1 MQSQE
6 ESNGY
11 VDYMNLYVKNLD
23 LSIQNQDLFQ
33 LFRPYGRIV
42 SARVMSNPVTGLSK
56 GYGFVSFSKPE
67 EAAEALEAMNGFMV
81 RSKSMTVAYHE
92 PKRKNPIKS
101 SSSTTTSSAPSNF
114 TPIDYPPPYFEPHE
128 CNYHRK
134 GECNKSNFVFNL
146 VKPCMMEMEE
156 PVHFK
161 DMSSIP
167 LQRKVISPV
176 LHPYKQ

>member
-1 MQSQE
+1 
-6 ESNGY
+6 
-11 VDYMNLYVKNLD
+11 
-23 LSIQNQDLFQ
+23 
-33 LFRPYGRIV
+33 
-42 SARVMSNPVTGLSK
+42 
-56 GYGFVSFSKPE
+56 
-67 EAAEALEAMNGFMV
+67 MNGFMV

-128 CNYHRK
+128 
-134 GECNKSNFVFNL
+134 F
-146 VKPCMMEMEE
+146 KPCMMEMEE

-167 LQRKVISPV
+167 LQRKASAIDYHPLSPAPCQFTRPSLASLASGASIQPPPV
-176 LHPYKQ
+176 EHKGLKHAEDEDDRGSEASGRL